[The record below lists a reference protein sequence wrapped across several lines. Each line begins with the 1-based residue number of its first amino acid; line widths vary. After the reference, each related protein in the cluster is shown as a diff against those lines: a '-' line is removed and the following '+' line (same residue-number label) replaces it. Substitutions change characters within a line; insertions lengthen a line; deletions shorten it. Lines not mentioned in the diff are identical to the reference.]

1 MRGNPPLLKVLHI
14 NMGDNSNAFLS
25 EFTYDKT
32 GVATLNTWTKIYPS
46 IIWYIYKNDKLHL
59 GMAIA

>member
-1 MRGNPPLLKVLHI
+1 
-14 NMGDNSNAFLS
+14 MGDNSNAFLS